1 MACLRRICVLAA
13 AALLVISC
21 GRNGR
26 VIPAHK
32 LSKIYAEML
41 VLDQRIRNNPQL
53 ASTADTTLVYEPIL
67 NKYGYSGKDYAKSV
81 ARYMKD
87 PEAFGKIFKDTREI
101 LDSHIKELKAAER
114 ARQKADSLRNAIE
127 EKTFLRAPIYM
138 DIACDTADTLAKA
151 TDTVKAKEM
160 AKPVQVKDA
169 RIQKKLPVPLK
180 TVKLDETS
188 VMMSKELTRK

>member
-1 MACLRRICVLAA
+1 MTCLRRICVLAA

-81 ARYMKD
+81 ARYMKIRRRSGRYSRI
-87 PEAFGKIFKDTREI
+87 PEE
-101 LDSHIKELKAAER
+101 
-114 ARQKADSLRNAIE
+114 
-127 EKTFLRAPIYM
+127 FL
-138 DIACDTADTLAKA
+138 
-151 TDTVKAKEM
+151 TVIS
-160 AKPVQVKDA
+160 
-169 RIQKKLPVPLK
+169 R
-180 TVKLDETS
+180 S
-188 VMMSKELTRK
+188 